1 MMCGSGTRQPAHV
14 RGIML
19 AKDEPAFKLM
29 GASVCELFGYL
40 TGYDW
45 GDSLKSEPQE

>member
-1 MMCGSGTRQPAHV
+1 
-14 RGIML
+14 ML

-45 GDSLKSEPQE
+45 TVVVRAQCTSVCRT